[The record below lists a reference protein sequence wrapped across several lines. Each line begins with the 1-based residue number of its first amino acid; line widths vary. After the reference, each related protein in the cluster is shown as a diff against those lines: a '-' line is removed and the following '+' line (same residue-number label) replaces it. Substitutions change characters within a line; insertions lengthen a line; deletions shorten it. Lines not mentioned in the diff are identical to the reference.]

1 MADNPIKP
9 ASPQD
14 VNLVELAVVI
24 SFTTDVTTGFTDV
37 IKKVTQTNKET
48 GEIHSVRTIRETI
61 ETPELPA
68 GFWDA
73 AVTESA
79 AVLADQKELPVE

>member
-14 VNLVELAVVI
+14 VNLVELAVVV

-37 IKKVTQTNKET
+37 IKRVTQTNKET
-48 GEIHSVRTIRETI
+48 GDVHSVRTIRETF

-73 AVTESA
+73 AVAESA
-79 AVLADQKELPVE
+79 AVLAGQKELPAE

>member
-1 MADNPIKP
+1 MADNPITP
-9 ASPQD
+9 ATPQD

-37 IKKVTQTNKET
+37 IKKVTQTNKDT
-48 GEIHSVRTIRETI
+48 GLVHSVRTIRETI

-68 GFWDA
+68 GFWTA
-73 AVTESA
+73 AVEESK
-79 AVLADQKELPVE
+79 AVLSR

>member
-14 VNLVELAVVI
+14 VNLVELAQVI

-48 GEIHSVRTIRETI
+48 GKVHSVRTVRETI

-68 GFWDA
+68 GFWASVVEA
-73 AVTESA
+73 AEE
-79 AVLADQKELPVE
+79 VLKSKEV

>member
-9 ASPQD
+9 ATPQD
-14 VNLVELAVVI
+14 VNLVELAVVT

-37 IKKVTQTNKET
+37 IKKVTQTDKET
-48 GEIHSVRTIRETI
+48 GKVHSVRTVRETI

-68 GFWDA
+68 NFWTAVVEESKA
-73 AVTESA
+73 ALSN
-79 AVLADQKELPVE
+79 D

>member
-14 VNLVELAVVI
+14 VNLVELAVVT
-24 SFTTDVTTGFTDV
+24 SFTTDVTTGYTDV
-37 IKKVTQTNKET
+37 IKRITQTDKDT
-48 GEIHSVRTIRETI
+48 GLVHSVRTVRETI

-68 GFWDA
+68 GFWASAVEA
-73 AVTESA
+73 AEE
-79 AVLADQKELPVE
+79 VLKSKEV

>member
-9 ASPQD
+9 ATPQD
-14 VNLVELAVVI
+14 VNLVELAQVI

-37 IKKVTQTNKET
+37 IKKVTQTDKDT
-48 GEIHSVRTIRETI
+48 GLVHSVRTIRETI

-68 GFWDA
+68 GFW
-73 AVTESA
+73 SA
-79 AVLADQKELPVE
+79 AVEAAEAVLKDKSVEV

>member
-14 VNLVELAVVI
+14 VNLVELAVVT

-37 IKKVTQTNKET
+37 IKKVTQTDKET
-48 GEIHSVRTIRETI
+48 GGVHSVRTIRETI
-61 ETPELPA
+61 PTPELPA